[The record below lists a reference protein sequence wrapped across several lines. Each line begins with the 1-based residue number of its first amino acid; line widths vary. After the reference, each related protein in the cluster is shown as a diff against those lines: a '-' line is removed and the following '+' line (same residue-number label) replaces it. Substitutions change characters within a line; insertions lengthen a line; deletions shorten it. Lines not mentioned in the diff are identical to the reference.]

1 MRANPETNG
10 RALAAPPAVCSN
22 RRVHRTSEERE
33 PRRPLEPPA
42 QRAPEPVRE
51 ADPILALQRAAG
63 NRAVSR
69 LVLQGNREA
78 GRVLARNGP
87 GTTART
93 SARPEPDFKVKDV
106 DRVITETISH
116 APATLSQWN
125 GTYSW
130 HSKWRLR
137 LDLRAEVGK
146 LEVIVRLNS
155 SASDAVKTAWE
166 NAILAKWDNK
176 FAFCVERDHPITI
189 RPGVIDRYEEM
200 YPVRIVL
207 AWVNRARDADYVV
220 RANAASATEG
230 GRAGQG
236 GTTSMTG
243 WGTADTVDM
252 THEFGHMLGCPEEYF
267 TTNGVNYATG
277 RARGYRD
284 PGAGV
289 MNNPAGAAL
298 ARNFDVIRQEAAS
311 VRGVPLAKTEIAP
324 WR

>member
-1 MRANPETNG
+1 
-10 RALAAPPAVCSN
+10 
-22 RRVHRTSEERE
+22 
-33 PRRPLEPPA
+33 
-42 QRAPEPVRE
+42 VRE
-51 ADPILALQRAAG
+51 GD
-63 NRAVSR
+63 
-69 LVLQGNREA
+69 REG

-87 GTTART
+87 GTKART
-93 SARPEPDFKVKDV
+93 RARPGADFKVKDV

-130 HSKWRLR
+130 RSKWRLR

-146 LEVIVRLNS
+146 LEVIVRLSS

-176 FAFCVERDHPITI
+176 FAFCVKRDHPIAI
-189 RPGVIDRYEEM
+189 RPGVVDRYEEM
-200 YPVRIVL
+200 YPIRIMV

-220 RANAASATEG
+220 RANAAGATEG

-298 ARNFDVIRQEAAS
+298 ARNFDVIRQEAAPL
-311 VRGVPLAKTEIAP
+311 RGVPLAKTEIAP

>member
-1 MRANPETNG
+1 MR
-10 RALAAPPAVCSN
+10 
-22 RRVHRTSEERE
+22 RTSEDRV
-33 PRRPLEPPA
+33 PRRTSEPAGPRPDE
-42 QRAPEPVRE
+42 QPRQP
-51 ADPILALQRAAG
+51 DPILALQRSVG

-69 LVLQGNREA
+69 LVSRAERGA
-78 GRVLARNGP
+78 GRVLARDGSGS
-87 GTTART
+87 GTPTVAP
-93 SARPEPDFKVKDV
+93 PEPDFKVKDV
-106 DRVITETISH
+106 NREITETISH

-146 LEVIVRLNS
+146 LEVIVRLKS

-166 NAILAKWDNK
+166 NAIVAKWDNK
-176 FAFCVERDHPITI
+176 FAFCVLRDRPITI
-189 RPGVIDRYEEM
+189 RPGVVDRYAEM
-200 YPVRIVL
+200 YPIRIVI
-207 AWVNRARDADYVV
+207 AWVDNATDADYVV
-220 RANAASATEG
+220 TANAADATEG

-243 WGTADTVDM
+243 WGTADTQDM

-267 TTNGVNYATG
+267 TTNGVDYATG
-277 RARGYRD
+277 GARGYRD
-284 PGAGV
+284 EGAGV

-298 ARNFDVIRQEAAS
+298 ARNFDVIRQEAAPL
-311 VRGVPLAKTEIAP
+311 RDVPLAKTEIAP

>member
-1 MRANPETNG
+1 MR
-10 RALAAPPAVCSN
+10 
-22 RRVHRTSEERE
+22 RTSEDRE
-33 PRRPLEPPA
+33 PRRTSEPAGPRPDE
-42 QRAPEPVRE
+42 QPRQP
-51 ADPILALQRAAG
+51 DPILALQRSVG

-69 LVLQGNREA
+69 LVSRAERGA
-78 GRVLARNGP
+78 GRVLARDGSGS
-87 GTTART
+87 GTPTVAP
-93 SARPEPDFKVKDV
+93 PEPDFKVKDV
-106 DRVITETISH
+106 NREITETISH

-146 LEVIVRLNS
+146 LEVIARLKS

-166 NAILAKWDNK
+166 NAIVAKWDNK
-176 FAFCVERDHPITI
+176 FAFCVLRDRAITI
-189 RPGVIDRYEEM
+189 RPGVVDRYAEM
-200 YPVRIVL
+200 YPIRIVI
-207 AWVNRARDADYVV
+207 AWVDNATDADYVV
-220 RANAASATEG
+220 TGNAADATEG

-243 WGTADTVDM
+243 WGTADTQDM

-267 TTNGVNYATG
+267 TTNGVDYATG
-277 RARGYRD
+277 GARGYRD
-284 PGAGV
+284 EGAGV

-298 ARNFDVIRQEAAS
+298 ARNFDVIRQEAAPL
-311 VRGVPLAKTEIAP
+311 RDVPLAKTEIAP